1 MHPMTKMKDGI
12 HIPKEAHEQLV
23 QHMLLATAT
32 RPTPSL
38 VRRIWPIAATAVAA
52 SLALVLL
59 LPSQS
64 EPTALTEELAWDA
77 LESGRL
83 DMSPDEMTSL
93 LGDDEFETL
102 LADLNQP
109 Q

>member
-12 HIPKEAHEQLV
+12 HIPKAAHEQLV
-23 QHMLLATAT
+23 QHMLRARAS
-32 RPTPSL
+32 RPKHTL

-52 SLALVLL
+52 SLALVFL

-83 DMSPDEMTSL
+83 DMSPDEMTTL

-102 LADLNQP
+102 LDDLNQP
-109 Q
+109 L